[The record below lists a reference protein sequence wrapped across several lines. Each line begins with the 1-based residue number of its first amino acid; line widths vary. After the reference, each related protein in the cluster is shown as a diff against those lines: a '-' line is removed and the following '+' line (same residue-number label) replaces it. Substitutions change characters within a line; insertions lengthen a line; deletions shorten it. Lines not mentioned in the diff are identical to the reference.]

1 MNITDFIVN
10 RLQSF
15 VGKFKNARARYE
27 YDKIAG
33 VHTIEIYPQ
42 SVYDSEDYL
51 EWEGSMYDEF
61 VSNFPGEVIGF
72 ISEDAIVGI
81 KSVDFIVE
89 GIGYAPYNSRE
100 TFSFNTNTVNIL
112 LSGIIN
118 SALAP
123 SIATENGKDSFIPT
137 IIDNNDYNFELRLA
151 A

>member
-10 RLQSF
+10 HLQEF
-15 VGKFKNARARYE
+15 VNKFKNARARYE

-61 VSNFPGEVIGF
+61 VNGFPGEVIGF

-81 KSVDFIVE
+81 KSADFVIE
-89 GIGYAPYNSRE
+89 GIGYAPYNSKE
-100 TFSFNTNTVNIL
+100 IFTFNTDTINIL
-112 LSGIIN
+112 LSGIVD
-118 SALAP
+118 SQTVP
-123 SIATENGKDSFIPT
+123 SVATENGRGSFTPT
-137 IIDNNDYNFELRLA
+137 IVDNNDYSFELKLA